1 MNSSDISK
9 LLQTKPHRYV
19 VKDCMSK
26 NATSSCWSTFGL
38 PAEVINEQNKE
49 FKIIE
54 GFASCK
60 KCFATFVFRSGSK
73 GTGTKNLSDHKC
85 SKKDINQLTL
95 HEVCP
100 SFFLFMLTNN
110 QFSFYFLT
118 GC

>member
-9 LLQTKPHRYV
+9 LLKTKPHQYV
-19 VKDCMSK
+19 VKVYPSK
-26 NATSSCWSTFGL
+26 NATSSCWSTFGI

-60 KCFATFVFRSGSK
+60 TCFATFVFRSGSK

-85 SKKDINQLTL
+85 SKKDINQPTL
-95 HEVCP
+95 HEVCL
-100 SFFLFMLTNN
+100 SFLSLMSTNN
-110 QFSFYFLT
+110 
-118 GC
+118 